1 MASSDDQTIDQFD
14 RVLNVELGNRLV
26 GVVRVDLSC
35 LDFVK
40 GREIDPHTVQGLTN
54 LFESTA
60 CRRNDP
66 KNYIDVHIT
75 PTALTKALKASSLTE
90 KDLGP
95 QQDGALPFLTTAP
108 NQRLL
113 CQYGRHRIKAAE
125 QFLPSNDQWWT
136 VILYVKKSTSTSHV
150 PQILKILIPP

>member
-60 CRRNDP
+60 CRRNELHRCSYYTYSSYKSPQSIVSDRKRPWPATRWSVALLNHCP
-66 KNYIDVHIT
+66 KSKI
-75 PTALTKALKASSLTE
+75 
-90 KDLGP
+90 
-95 QQDGALPFLTTAP
+95 ALPVWPA
-108 NQRLL
+108 
-113 CQYGRHRIKAAE
+113 
-125 QFLPSNDQWWT
+125 
-136 VILYVKKSTSTSHV
+136 
-150 PQILKILIPP
+150 